1 MTASRKHSTNGFVR
15 TPTKPSDERCLAYRY
30 CQCEKLGD
38 GAHLLGNG
46 DSGGLRTSEVDQR
59 CKASSRRQAEGSHKG
74 SLPNKNPEYLPL
86 MPNGMPEAM
95 KPAGVFRRGLSGPV
109 VARY

>member
-1 MTASRKHSTNGFVR
+1 MDQFVG
-15 TPTKPSDERCLAYRY
+15 TPTKPPDEACLAYRY

-59 CKASSRRQAEGSHKG
+59 CTASSCRQAERSHKG

-86 MPNGMPEAM
+86 MPNGIPRLGS
-95 KPAGVFRRGLSGPV
+95 PLVCFVAGCLCG
-109 VARY
+109 ATA